1 MVTMDPAPAGLD
13 RPSIR
18 IVIDPAGPI
27 HQSMRNQLADPLR
40 TLEPP
45 MHQRNGSSSRNRHT
59 IARKPLPD
67 GHAARMTAFH
77 TPGSSG
83 FSSVSTLAPVEK
95 KTGIQI
101 NIELNDLKAGLGKST
116 TVIPPAMPLRPVTVI
131 NPLHGLG
138 ITFADDLGQP
148 SISQP
153 YMNRFR
159 LLAVSLLNFA
169 NGLGD
174 SAAGA
179 LLPSIQKQYDLTY
192 ATVSLIFVGQALG
205 YILAA
210 PVIDAVRE
218 RFGRSKTLA
227 ATQLLL
233 AVGVL
238 PLIATAPYPLVVLSF
253 FVFGICE
260 SFNLAIGN
268 VFCGSL
274 TNGTTALGIMHGAYG
289 LGGIVGP
296 LIATTLVT
304 RTVAVWGFYY
314 FIVVGFAL
322 INCCFSAWCFWSY
335 ETETKRATGT
345 PGLAEAG
352 LAGMFDEEPIIMGG
366 QQAISRDSG
375 AVASLYGLL
384 SAAATKVVLLGAS
397 FLFCYQGAEVSV
409 SGWVLTFL
417 LDHRNGDQKTVG
429 YVTSGFWGG
438 ITLGRFLLSTPA
450 QWIGEKRFVYGLAVL
465 AGVFQLIVW
474 LVPNIVADFV
484 AVAILGFLL
493 GPIYPCA
500 AAVFMRA
507 MTRDEQVRGM
517 VIMSAFGSSGGAAA
531 PFTTGLL
538 AHAVGTFVLHPV
550 AISLYGVML
559 VCWYFLPGKRMNR
572 N

>member
-1 MVTMDPAPAGLD
+1 
-13 RPSIR
+13 
-18 IVIDPAGPI
+18 
-27 HQSMRNQLADPLR
+27 
-40 TLEPP
+40 
-45 MHQRNGSSSRNRHT
+45 
-59 IARKPLPD
+59 
-67 GHAARMTAFH
+67 
-77 TPGSSG
+77 
-83 FSSVSTLAPVEK
+83 
-95 KTGIQI
+95 
-101 NIELNDLKAGLGKST
+101 
-116 TVIPPAMPLRPVTVI
+116 
-131 NPLHGLG
+131 
-138 ITFADDLGQP
+138 
-148 SISQP
+148 
-153 YMNRFR
+153 MNRFR

-233 AVGVL
+233 AVGII
-238 PLIATAPYPLVVLSF
+238 PLIVTAPYPLVVLSF

-274 TNGTTALGIMHGAYG
+274 SNGTTALGIMHGAYG
-289 LGGIVGP
+289 IGGTVGP

-304 RTVAVWGFYY
+304 RTTAVWGFYY

-322 INCCFSAWCFWSY
+322 LNCCFSAWCFWSY
-335 ETETKRATGT
+335 ETETTKRATGSA
-345 PGLAEAG
+345 GLAEAG
-352 LAGMFDEEPIIMGG
+352 QAGMFDEEAIIMGR
-366 QQAISRDSG
+366 QHAMSRDSG
-375 AVASLYGLL
+375 AVASLYGVL
-384 SAAATKVVLLGAS
+384 SAAATKVVLLGAL

-474 LVPNIVADFV
+474 LVPNIIADFV

-538 AHAVGTFVLHPV
+538 AHAVGTFVLHPIAV
-550 AISLYGVML
+550 SLYAVML
-559 VCWYFLPGKRMNR
+559 VCWYFLPGHPMNR